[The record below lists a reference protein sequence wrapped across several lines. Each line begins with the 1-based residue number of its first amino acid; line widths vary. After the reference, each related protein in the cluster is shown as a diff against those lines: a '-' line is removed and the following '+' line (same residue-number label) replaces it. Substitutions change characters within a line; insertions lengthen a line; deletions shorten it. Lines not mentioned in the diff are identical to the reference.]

1 MMAEKRDCIMKGS
14 EVSIRLSDENLS
26 ASGMEHYF
34 YELGTD
40 FPLSDDDMESI
51 IRIVA
56 AMDKNKNRRYAFSI
70 NRSFLEYHYSA
81 EGSEY

>member
-1 MMAEKRDCIMKGS
+1 MAEKHDCIMKDS
-14 EVSIRLSDENLS
+14 EVSIRLSDEKLS

-34 YELGTD
+34 YEVGTD
-40 FPLSDDDMESI
+40 FPLSDDDMEAI

-70 NRSFLEYHYSA
+70 NRSFLEYHYVG

>member
-1 MMAEKRDCIMKGS
+1 MAEKRDFITKGS

-26 ASGMEHYF
+26 ASGTEHYF

-40 FPLSDDDMESI
+40 FPLSDDAMDAI

-56 AMDKNKNRRYAFSI
+56 AMDKNKDRRYAFSI
-70 NRSFLEYHYSA
+70 NRSFLEYHYTV